1 VKLPKK
7 LFDYVIWAALA
18 VSVVILLR
26 HHRSSGP
33 EEGSDAA
40 PFDLPLLGGVGRFDL
55 ASQRGKPVVMEVFAS
70 WCGTCRRA
78 TPVLSEMYRAHAGKD
93 VTFVGVSVDES
104 RERAEE
110 ARVEWGIPYP
120 VALDDGSVSRAY
132 GVSLLPTVVLIDK
145 HGKVRRSVAG
155 VPSKRELDE
164 FLAAQ

>member
-1 VKLPKK
+1 VKLPNK

-18 VSVVILLR
+18 VSAVVLVK

-40 PFDLPLLGGVGRFDL
+40 AFDLPLLGTEGRFAL
-55 ASQRGKPVVMEVFAS
+55 SGQRGKAVVMEVFAS

-78 TPVLSEMYRAHAGKD
+78 APVLSEMYREHAGSN
-93 VTFVGVSVDES
+93 VAFVAVSVDES
-104 RERAEE
+104 RQKAEQ
-110 ARVEWGIPYP
+110 ARTEWKIPYP
-120 VALDDGSVSRAY
+120 VALDDGSVSRGYA
-132 GVSLLPTVVLIDK
+132 VSLLPTVVLIDK

-164 FLAAQ
+164 FLASQ

>member
-1 VKLPKK
+1 VKVPKK
-7 LFDYVIWAALA
+7 LFDIVIWAALA
-18 VSVVILLR
+18 VSVVVLLS

-40 PFDLPLLGGVGRFDL
+40 MFNLPLLGADGRFDL

-78 TPVLSEMYRAHAGKD
+78 TPVLSEMYRTHAGKN

-110 ARVEWGIPYP
+110 ARAAWGIPYP
-120 VALDDGSVSRAY
+120 VALDDGSVSRGYA
-132 GVSLLPTVVLIDK
+132 VSLLPTVVLIDK
-145 HGKVRRSVAG
+145 YGKVHRSVAG

-164 FLAAQ
+164 FLATQ

>member
-18 VSVVILLR
+18 VSAIVLFK

-33 EEGSDAA
+33 EEGSNAA
-40 PFDLPLLGGVGRFDL
+40 AFDLPLLGAEGRFNL
-55 ASQRGKPVVMEVFAS
+55 ASHRGKPVVMEVFAS

-78 TPVLSEMYRAHAGKD
+78 APVLSEMYRNHAGKN
-93 VTFVGVSVDES
+93 VAFVGISVDES
-104 RERAEE
+104 RQKAEE
-110 ARVEWGIPYP
+110 ARVAWHIPYP
-120 VALDDGSVSRAY
+120 VALDDGTVSRGY
-132 GVSLLPTVVLIDK
+132 GVSLLPTVILIDK

-164 FLAAQ
+164 FLATQ

>member
-18 VSVVILLR
+18 VSVVILLK

-33 EEGSDAA
+33 DEGSEAA
-40 PFDLPLLGGVGRFDL
+40 AFDLPLLGSDGRFNL

-78 TPVLSEMYRAHAGKD
+78 TPVLSEMYRSHGDKNVA
-93 VTFVGVSVDES
+93 FVGVSVDES
-104 RERAEE
+104 RSQAEE
-110 ARVEWGIPYP
+110 ARAEWGIPYP
-120 VALDDGSVSRAY
+120 VAHDDGSVAQGY
-132 GVSLLPTVVLIDK
+132 AVSLLPTVVLIDK

-164 FLAAQ
+164 FLATQ

>member
-7 LFDYVIWAALA
+7 TFDYVIWAALA
-18 VSVVILLR
+18 VSAVVLIK

-33 EEGSDAA
+33 EEGSEAA
-40 PFDLPLLGGVGRFDL
+40 TFDLPLLGSTERFNL

-78 TPVLSEMYRAHAGKD
+78 TPVLSEMYRSRSGSNVA
-93 VTFVGVSVDES
+93 FVGVSVDDS
-104 RERAEE
+104 QQQAEE
-110 ARVEWGIPYP
+110 ARAEWGIPYP
-120 VALDDGSVSRAY
+120 VALDDGSVARAY

-164 FLAAQ
+164 FLATQ

>member
-1 VKLPKK
+1 MKLPKK

-18 VSVVILLR
+18 VSAVILLK

-33 EEGSDAA
+33 EEGSEAA
-40 PFDLPLLGGVGRFDL
+40 AFDLPLLGGEGRFSL

-78 TPVLSEMYRAHAGKD
+78 APVLSEMYRSHGDKNVA
-93 VTFVGVSVDES
+93 FVGVSVDES
-104 RERAEE
+104 RKQAEE
-110 ARVEWGIPYP
+110 ARTEWGIPYP
-120 VALDDGSVSRAY
+120 VALDDGSVSQGY
-132 GVSLLPTVVLIDK
+132 SVSLLPTVVLIDK

-164 FLAAQ
+164 FLATQ